1 MASLKKYF
9 LFAVLSGILFSCN
22 GPRSVEVKTGD
33 SSSLDSVMDWDN
45 ESVRVTIMKQSFGTI
60 DNRPVYLFTL
70 RNMNGLTVKITNYGG
85 IVTSIM
91 MPDKKGHSG
100 DIVLGYDSLD
110 GYLKGSPYFGAIVGR
125 YANRIAKGRFTL
137 DGQTYKLA
145 VNNGKN
151 ALHGGIKG
159 FDKVIWDAEILKDS
173 TRTGLSLTYLS
184 KDGEEGYPG
193 NLKVKVIY
201 TLDNHDVLTFQV
213 EAVTDKATPVNICN
227 HSYFNLSEADTNVLG
242 HYVNIYADR
251 YTEVNS
257 ELIPTGNLPGVRG
270 SAMDFNNAETIGSR
284 IAKVKGG
291 YDHNYVLRK
300 TPGTL
305 SLAAQ
310 VYDPRSGRQL
320 EIFTTQPGVQF
331 YTGNF
336 LDGSF
341 IGKGGKRYDQHYG
354 FCLETQHFPDSPNQP
369 SFPGV
374 ILRPGEKYTETTRYA
389 FSVLK

>member
-1 MASLKKYF
+1 MASVKRYL
-9 LFAVLSGILFSCN
+9 LLVMVLGTLFSCN
-22 GPRSVEVKTGD
+22 EPGSVNVKIGD

-45 ESVRVTIMKQSFGTI
+45 ESVRVTIMKKSFGTI
-60 DNRPVYLFTL
+60 DNQPVYLFTL
-70 RNMNGLTVKITNYGG
+70 RNMNGMTVKITNYGG

-91 MPDKKGHSG
+91 MPDKEGHSG
-100 DIVLGYDSLD
+100 DIVLGYDSLN

-137 DGQTYKLA
+137 DGKTYKLA
-145 VNNGKN
+145 VNNGNN

-159 FDKVIWDAEILKDS
+159 FDKVVWNAEVLKDS
-173 TRTGLSLTYLS
+173 TRTGVLLTYLS

-193 NLKVKVIY
+193 NLTVKIIY
-201 TLDNHDVLTFQV
+201 TLDNHNVLTFQV
-213 EAVTDKATPVNICN
+213 EAVTDKATPINICN
-227 HSYFNLSEADTNVLG
+227 HSYFNLSEADTSVLG

-251 YTEVNS
+251 YTEVNG

-270 SAMDFNNAETIGSR
+270 SAMDFNNAEAIGSR
-284 IAKVKGG
+284 IAMVKGG

-374 ILRPGEKYTETTRYA
+374 ILRPGETYKETTCYH